1 MLRNKLIPRKRN
13 DKIKE
18 ILKEFEVLDSFID
31 VHKIIRAIH
40 NYISTKLAE
49 SKQGDIKKQID
60 SATNLL
66 VEPDEPISK
75 Y

>member
-40 NYISTKLAE
+40 TYISTKLAE
-49 SKQGDIKKQID
+49 SKEGDVKSQVD
-60 SATNLL
+60 SAANLL
-66 VEPDEPISK
+66 V
-75 Y
+75 